1 MGLRMRFETTPLPDL
16 VTVHPVPHADARGRL
31 VRVFCADAFAA
42 VRPDLRFVQV
52 NLSTTLVRG
61 TVRGLHWQRAPH
73 ADAKLIRCVRGAV
86 WDVAVDLR
94 AHSPTFGRWHAV
106 HLRSGDDTAVFIP
119 EGFAHG
125 FQSLTDDAA
134 LLYQHTAAW
143 APSAE
148 AGLRHDDPAL
158 AIAWPLPVSM
168 VSPRDRSHPSLTD
181 LPEALE
187 GLPA

>member
-1 MGLRMRFETTPLPDL
+1 MRFVPAPLPDL
-16 VTVHPVPHADARGRL
+16 LTVHPEPHVDDRGRF
-31 VRVFCADAFAA
+31 VRVFCAEAFAT
-42 VRPDLRFVQV
+42 VRPELRFVQV
-52 NLSTTLVRG
+52 NLSSTRRRG

-106 HLRSGDDTAVFIP
+106 TLRDEDETAVFVP

-125 FQSLTDDAA
+125 FQSLTEDAV

-143 APSAE
+143 TPSAE
-148 AGLRHDDPAL
+148 AGLRYDDPAL
-158 AIAWPLPVSM
+158 AIAWPLPVSR
-168 VSPRDRSHPSLTD
+168 VSPRDVSHPSLAE
-181 LPEALE
+181 LAESLE
-187 GLPA
+187 GFPA